1 MDENRTSRDLIMKL
15 ACMISYVL
23 KRWKLIVLIALIGA
37 MGFDTVR
44 TLMYHPRYQA
54 SVSATLGS
62 EQNTYSQL
70 DTTQA
75 YIRSLS
81 YIFNGQN
88 VQSYLQERL
97 GNEDSTLTCS
107 VNSVND
113 TNVVNISVQAD
124 TRRDAW
130 FGLQYVLDWYR
141 TNGDKYHFNYDLNV
155 TQTNPISEAPVSAN
169 SHVRNLMMGGI
180 GGGVFIAAVLLLLAY
195 FSDTIKT
202 PAEITTRIDCRM
214 LARLPKEHK
223 RRGIR
228 FWKKNREALLITS
241 LKTSFRYKEAV
252 KKLRSR
258 IEESS
263 RKHGY
268 QTIMVTS
275 VMENEGKSSIA
286 ANLAISLAKGGH
298 YVLMIDA
305 DIRKPSL
312 DRILNMETEHS
323 LDAALSGKD
332 WKKEVMHSER
342 FHMDVL
348 CSIQDLENAEKLL
361 SSEQMKKLLEEAKQS
376 YEFVIVDTSPAA
388 GLSDPLII
396 SEHCDASL
404 LVIRQNLA
412 GARRINDTIDR
423 LVTVRNNLIGCIYN
437 GAVFDPLSEQKAYG
451 YRYRYNR
458 YSNEGRRRQNG

>member
-180 GGGVFIAAVLLLLAY
+180 GGGVFITAVLLLLAY

-298 YVLMIDA
+298 HVLMIDA

-312 DRILNMETEHS
+312 DRILNMVTEHS
-323 LDAALSGKD
+323 LNAALSGKD

-361 SSEQMKKLLEEAKQS
+361 SSEQMKKLLEEAKQT

-412 GARRINDTIDR
+412 GARRINDAIDR

>member
-258 IEESS
+258 IEESL

-298 YVLMIDA
+298 HVLMIDA

>member
-298 YVLMIDA
+298 HVLMIDA

-312 DRILNMETEHS
+312 DRILNMDTEHS
-323 LDAALSGKD
+323 LNAALSGKD

-348 CSIQDLENAEKLL
+348 CSTQDLENVEKLL

-412 GARRINDTIDR
+412 GARRINDAIDR

>member
-130 FGLQYVLDWYR
+130 FGLQYVLDWYH

-298 YVLMIDA
+298 HVLMIDA

-323 LDAALSGKD
+323 LNAALSGKD

-412 GARRINDTIDR
+412 GARRINDAIDR

>member
-88 VQSYLQERL
+88 VQLYLQERL

-195 FSDTIKT
+195 FSDTIKK

-298 YVLMIDA
+298 HVLMIDA

-323 LDAALSGKD
+323 LNAALSGKD

-348 CSIQDLENAEKLL
+348 CSIQDLENAEKML

-412 GARRINDTIDR
+412 GARRINDAIDR

>member
-298 YVLMIDA
+298 HVLMIDA

-312 DRILNMETEHS
+312 DRILNMDTEHS
-323 LDAALSGKD
+323 LNAALSGKD

-348 CSIQDLENAEKLL
+348 CSTQDLENAEKLL
-361 SSEQMKKLLEEAKQS
+361 SSEQMEKLFEEAKQS

>member
-81 YIFNGQN
+81 YIFNGRN

-298 YVLMIDA
+298 HVLMIDA

-323 LDAALSGKD
+323 LNAALSGKD

-348 CSIQDLENAEKLL
+348 CSIQDLENAEKML

-412 GARRINDTIDR
+412 GARRINDAIDR

>member
-1 MDENRTSRDLIMKL
+1 MKL

-298 YVLMIDA
+298 HVLMIDA

-312 DRILNMETEHS
+312 DRILNMDTEHS
-323 LDAALSGKD
+323 LNAALSGKD

-348 CSIQDLENAEKLL
+348 CSTQDLENAEKLL
-361 SSEQMKKLLEEAKQS
+361 SSEQMEKLFEEAKQS

>member
-298 YVLMIDA
+298 HVLMIDA

-323 LDAALSGKD
+323 LNAALSGKD
-332 WKKEVMHSER
+332 WKKEAMHSER

-348 CSIQDLENAEKLL
+348 CSIQDLENAEMLL

>member
-1 MDENRTSRDLIMKL
+1 MDENKTSRDLIMKL

-298 YVLMIDA
+298 HVLMIDA

-312 DRILNMETEHS
+312 DRILNMDTEHS
-323 LDAALSGKD
+323 LNAALSGKD

-348 CSIQDLENAEKLL
+348 CSTQDLENAEKLL

-412 GARRINDTIDR
+412 GARRINDAIDR

-437 GAVFDPLSEQKAYG
+437 GAIFDPLSEQKAYG

>member
-298 YVLMIDA
+298 HVLMIDA

-312 DRILNMETEHS
+312 DRILNMDTEHS
-323 LDAALSGKD
+323 LNAALSGKD

-348 CSIQDLENAEKLL
+348 CSIQDLENAEKML

-412 GARRINDTIDR
+412 GARRINDAIDR

>member
-298 YVLMIDA
+298 HVLMIDA

-312 DRILNMETEHS
+312 DRILNMDTEHS
-323 LDAALSGKD
+323 LNATLSGKD

-412 GARRINDTIDR
+412 GARRINDAIDR

>member
-202 PAEITTRIDCRM
+202 PEEITTRIDCRM

-298 YVLMIDA
+298 HVLMIDA

-323 LDAALSGKD
+323 LNAALSGKD

-348 CSIQDLENAEKLL
+348 CSIQDLENAEKML

-412 GARRINDTIDR
+412 GARRINDAIDR

>member
-23 KRWKLIVLIALIGA
+23 KRWKLIVLIVLIGA
-37 MGFDTVR
+37 MGFDAVR

-180 GGGVFIAAVLLLLAY
+180 GGVFIVAVLLLLAY

-298 YVLMIDA
+298 HVLMIDA

-323 LDAALSGKD
+323 LNDALSGKY

-361 SSEQMKKLLEEAKQS
+361 SSEQMKKLLEEAKQT

>member
-298 YVLMIDA
+298 HVLMIDA

-312 DRILNMETEHS
+312 DRILNMDTEHS
-323 LDAALSGKD
+323 LNAALTGKD

-412 GARRINDTIDR
+412 GARRINDAIDR

>member
-23 KRWKLIVLIALIGA
+23 KRWKLIVLIALICA

-298 YVLMIDA
+298 HVLMIDA

-312 DRILNMETEHS
+312 DRILNMDTEHS
-323 LDAALSGKD
+323 LNAALSGKD

-361 SSEQMKKLLEEAKQS
+361 SSEQMKKLLEEAKQT

>member
-155 TQTNPISEAPVSAN
+155 TQTNPISETPVSAN

-298 YVLMIDA
+298 HVLMIDA

-323 LDAALSGKD
+323 LNAVLSGKD

-412 GARRINDTIDR
+412 GARRINDAIDR

>member
-15 ACMISYVL
+15 ACMISHVL

-141 TNGDKYHFNYDLNV
+141 TNGDKYHFDYDLNV

-298 YVLMIDA
+298 HVLMIDA

-323 LDAALSGKD
+323 LNAALSGKD

-412 GARRINDTIDR
+412 GARRINDAIDR

>member
-155 TQTNPISEAPVSAN
+155 TQTNPISESPVSAN

-241 LKTSFRYKEAV
+241 LKISFRYKEAV

-298 YVLMIDA
+298 HVLMIDA

-323 LDAALSGKD
+323 LNAALSGKD

-348 CSIQDLENAEKLL
+348 CSTQDLENAEKLL

>member
-263 RKHGY
+263 HKHGY

-298 YVLMIDA
+298 HVLMIDA

-323 LDAALSGKD
+323 LNAALSGKD

-412 GARRINDTIDR
+412 GARRINDAIDR

>member
-298 YVLMIDA
+298 HVLMIDA

-396 SEHCDASL
+396 SDHCDASL

>member
-130 FGLQYVLDWYR
+130 FGLQYVLGWCR

-298 YVLMIDA
+298 HVLMIDA

-312 DRILNMETEHS
+312 DRILNMDTEHS
-323 LDAALSGKD
+323 LNAALSGKD
-332 WKKEVMHSER
+332 WKKEVMQSER

-361 SSEQMKKLLEEAKQS
+361 SSEQMKKLLEEAKHS

>member
-298 YVLMIDA
+298 HVLMIDA

-312 DRILNMETEHS
+312 DRILNMETEPS
-323 LDAALSGKD
+323 LNAALSGKD

-412 GARRINDTIDR
+412 GARRINDAIDR

>member
-155 TQTNPISEAPVSAN
+155 TQTNPISETPVSAN

-298 YVLMIDA
+298 HVLMIDA

-312 DRILNMETEHS
+312 DRILNMDTEHS
-323 LDAALSGKD
+323 LNAALSGKD

-348 CSIQDLENAEKLL
+348 CSTQDLENAEKLL

>member
-252 KKLRSR
+252 KKLHSR

-298 YVLMIDA
+298 HVLMIDA

-323 LDAALSGKD
+323 LNATLSGKD

-361 SSEQMKKLLEEAKQS
+361 SSEQMKKLLEEAKQT

-412 GARRINDTIDR
+412 GARRINDAIDR

>member
-1 MDENRTSRDLIMKL
+1 MDDNRTSRDLIMKL

-97 GNEDSTLTCS
+97 GNEDSTLICS

-298 YVLMIDA
+298 HVLMIDA

-323 LDAALSGKD
+323 LNAALSGKD

-361 SSEQMKKLLEEAKQS
+361 SSEQMKKLLKEAKQT

-451 YRYRYNR
+451 YRYRYTR

>member
-23 KRWKLIVLIALIGA
+23 KRWKIIVLIALIGA

-155 TQTNPISEAPVSAN
+155 TQTNPISEAPISAN

-298 YVLMIDA
+298 HVLMIDA

-312 DRILNMETEHS
+312 DRILNMDTEHS
-323 LDAALSGKD
+323 LNAALLGKD
-332 WKKEVMHSER
+332 WKKEVMQSER

>member
-298 YVLMIDA
+298 HVLMIDA

-323 LDAALSGKD
+323 LNAALSGKE

-412 GARRINDTIDR
+412 GARRINDAIDR

>member
-1 MDENRTSRDLIMKL
+1 MDENRTNRDLIMKL

-23 KRWKLIVLIALIGA
+23 RRWKVVLLIVLIGA
-37 MGFDTVR
+37 MGTDTVR

-54 SVSATLGS
+54 SVSATLGA
-62 EQNTYSQL
+62 EENTYSQL
-70 DTTQA
+70 ETTRA
-75 YIRSLS
+75 YIRSLD

-97 GNEDSTLTCS
+97 GREDADLTCS

-113 TNVVNISVQAD
+113 TNLVNISVQAD

-130 FGLQYVLDWYR
+130 FGLQYMLEWYR
-141 TNGDKYHFNYDLNV
+141 TNGDKYHFTYDLNV
-155 TQTNPISEAPVSAN
+155 TQTNPISEAPISAN
-169 SHVRNLMMGGI
+169 SHSRNLMMGGI
-180 GGGVFIAAVLLLLAY
+180 GGGVLIVALLFLMAY

-202 PAEITTRIDCRM
+202 PGEIATRIDCRM

-228 FWKKNREALLITS
+228 FWKKNRDALLITS
-241 LKTSFRYKEAV
+241 LKTSFRYKEAM

-268 QTIMVTS
+268 QSIMVTS

-298 YVLMIDA
+298 HVLMIDA

-312 DRILNMETEHS
+312 HRILNMETAHS
-323 LDAALSGKD
+323 LNAVLQGKD
-332 WKKEVMHSER
+332 WKGEVVHSER

-348 CSIQDLENAEKLL
+348 CSSQDLENAEKLL
-361 SSEQMKKLLEEAKQS
+361 GSEQMKTLLTEAKDA

-388 GLSDPLII
+388 GLSDPLIVC
-396 SEHCDASL
+396 EHCDASL

-412 GARRINDTIDR
+412 GARRINDTIER

-458 YSNEGRRRQNG
+458 YSGEGRRRQNG

>member
-286 ANLAISLAKGGH
+286 ANLAISLAKGGYH
-298 YVLMIDA
+298 VLMIDA

-312 DRILNMETEHS
+312 DRILNMDTEHS
-323 LDAALSGKD
+323 LNAALTGKD

-412 GARRINDTIDR
+412 GARRINDAIDR

>member
-37 MGFDTVR
+37 IGFDTVR

-298 YVLMIDA
+298 HVLMIDA

-323 LDAALSGKD
+323 LNAALSGKD
-332 WKKEVMHSER
+332 WKKEAMHSER

-348 CSIQDLENAEKLL
+348 CSIQDLENAEMLL

>member
-130 FGLQYVLDWYR
+130 FGLQYVLDWCR

-298 YVLMIDA
+298 HVLMIDA

-323 LDAALSGKD
+323 LNAALSGKD

-348 CSIQDLENAEKLL
+348 CSIQDLENAEMLL

>member
-298 YVLMIDA
+298 HVLMIDA

-312 DRILNMETEHS
+312 DRILNMDTEHS
-323 LDAALSGKD
+323 LNAALSGKD

-361 SSEQMKKLLEEAKQS
+361 SSEQMKKLLEEAKQT

-412 GARRINDTIDR
+412 GARRINDAIDR

>member
-23 KRWKLIVLIALIGA
+23 KRWKLIVLIVLIGA
-37 MGFDTVR
+37 MGFDAVR

-180 GGGVFIAAVLLLLAY
+180 GGGVFIVAVLLLLAY

-298 YVLMIDA
+298 HVLMIDA

-323 LDAALSGKD
+323 LNAALSGKD

-361 SSEQMKKLLEEAKQS
+361 SSEQMKKLLKEAKQT
-376 YEFVIVDTSPAA
+376 YEFVIVDTSA

>member
-97 GNEDSTLTCS
+97 SNEDSTLTCS

-298 YVLMIDA
+298 HVLMIDA

-312 DRILNMETEHS
+312 DRILNMDTEHS
-323 LDAALSGKD
+323 LNAALSGKD

>member
-155 TQTNPISEAPVSAN
+155 TQTNPISEEPVSDN

-180 GGGVFIAAVLLLLAY
+180 GGGVFIVAVLLLLAY

-298 YVLMIDA
+298 HVLMIDA

-312 DRILNMETEHS
+312 DRILNMDTEHS
-323 LDAALSGKD
+323 LNAALSGKD

-348 CSIQDLENAEKLL
+348 CSTQDLENAEKLL
-361 SSEQMKKLLEEAKQS
+361 SSEQMEKLFEEAKQS

>member
-298 YVLMIDA
+298 HVLMIDA

-323 LDAALSGKD
+323 LNAALSGKD

-348 CSIQDLENAEKLL
+348 CSTQDLENAEKLL
-361 SSEQMKKLLEEAKQS
+361 SSEQMEKLFEEAKQS